1 MQIKDLLLE
10 AKFSKPTYAY
20 HATKLKHLPSILKH
34 GLIPNKSDGGYG
46 SDEQDSALGYSLT
59 SLPGIYFTTEPK
71 PALSIATSFTEPM
84 AIVVCKVQR
93 NGSATLDEDRL
104 KAITYVSDFAHG
116 IRKEFMDYALDRR
129 EHDEIHTHIDDYV
142 DQHVNRII
150 KSITAND
157 SPLAL
162 ADKASVAE
170 IKKILTD
177 YFDHVA
183 EYALHDTG
191 NEHALKYQ
199 ENQLTIKLRNFVRTK
214 NDPDEEVSRTFKI
227 NQTIGFSGANRIVGL
242 YNVQSN
248 IGYGD
253 LGDLRPWAYH
263 VSKKTSDVV
272 K

>member
-1 MQIKDLLLE
+1 MQIKDILLE

-59 SLPGIYFTTEPK
+59 ALPGIYFTSKPK
-71 PALSIATSFTEPM
+71 AALSIATSFAEAM

-93 NGSATLDEDRL
+93 NGSATLDEDRM
-104 KAITYVSDFAHG
+104 KSITQVADFVHEL
-116 IRKEFMDYALDRR
+116 RKQFREYALDN
-129 EHDEIHTHIDDYV
+129 EDDGTIHQRIDDYV
-142 DQHVNRII
+142 DAHVERII
-150 KSITAND
+150 KSITAIN
-157 SPLAL
+157 SPLQF
-162 ADKASVAE
+162 ADKTNVSEV
-170 IKKILTD
+170 KKILTD

-183 EYALHDTG
+183 EFALHETG

-214 NDPDEEVSRTFKI
+214 NDPDEQVSHTFKI
-227 NQTIGFSGANRIVGL
+227 NEQIGFSGANRIVGL
-242 YNVQSN
+242 FNVQSN

-253 LGDLRPWAYH
+253 LGGLHPWAYH
-263 VSKKTSDVV
+263 VSKKTSDVL